1 MSATTEATPPA
12 PPEELHPVILEEE
25 MRRSYLDY
33 AMSVI
38 VSRALPDARDGLKP
52 VHRRILYAMQEAGYT
67 ADKAYRKSARVVGE
81 VMGKYHPHGDASIYD
96 ALVRM
101 AQPFSMRTL
110 LIDGQ
115 GNFGSVDGDPPAA
128 MRYTEVRMA
137 RAAGLLLADIDRDTV
152 DFQAN
157 YDDSEHEP
165 KVLPAS
171 FPNLLINGASGIA
184 VGMATNIPPHN
195 PSEIIDATL
204 ALIADPDTSL
214 EDLMRIV
221 PGPDFPTGGIIL
233 GRAGIRSAFETGRG
247 SVMIRARATIEEIRK
262 DRNAIVITEIPYQVN
277 KAVLQERIAELVRA
291 KQIEGISDIRDES
304 DRSGMRVVIEL
315 KRDATGEVVLNQLYR
330 FTQLQTSFGVNM
342 LALDHG
348 RPRQM
353 GLKDALACFI
363 RFREDV
369 ILRRARFDLMKAR
382 ERGHLLLG
390 LAIAVANIDA
400 VIRLIR
406 ASPDAATA
414 RSSLMEQSWPA
425 GDISVLLAL
434 IDDHRNAISAEGT
447 VRLTED
453 QARGILE
460 LRLARLTGLERDKIQ
475 AELTE
480 VGARIRDLL
489 DILSSHIRRMEVMR
503 EELAAARVEI
513 ASPRLTEIADGI
525 ADQDDESLIEP
536 GQMVVTITRDGFIKR
551 TPLETYRAQ
560 NRGGRGRSGAGTR
573 GDDIVMRS
581 FNGHTHQW
589 VLFFSSGGK
598 AFREKVWRLPEASP
612 TAKGR
617 ALVNL
622 LPELGSD
629 NITAVLPLPQDETL
643 WDSLHLIFA
652 TKYGN
657 VRRNRLSDFRN
668 VRASGLIAMKLDAD
682 DSLIGVATCRE
693 GDDAMLASRFGKCI
707 RFQISED
714 NLRVFAGRDSDGVR
728 GIRLAAGGG
737 AKARDEVISLS
748 VLRHVDATPEE
759 RAAYLKYASQ
769 KRRSGIADE
778 EAETVSE
785 TAAEI
790 DEIVAEET
798 ISPERIAELED
809 AEELLLTVTDGGFG
823 KRSSAYD
830 YRVTGRGGQGIAN
843 VTLSPRNGQ
852 AVAASFPVRVG
863 DDVMLMTDAGRLI
876 RLPGDQVRHTG
887 RQAMGV
893 MLLRLNAD
901 EHVNS
906 VFPILDDGVL
916 DDGVVDDSDKT
927 LAEGPVAPDAPPA
940 SESRENDADE

>member
-1 MSATTEATPPA
+1 
-12 PPEELHPVILEEE
+12 

-38 VSRALPDARDGLKP
+38 VARALPDARDGLKP

-67 ADKAYRKSARVVGE
+67 PDKPYRKSARVVGE

-101 AQPFSMRTL
+101 AQPFSMRVL

-137 RAAGLLLADIDRDTV
+137 RAASLLLADIDRDTV

-171 FPNLLINGASGIA
+171 FPNLLINGAAGIA

-204 ALIADPDTSL
+204 ALIADPDTAL
-214 EDLMRIV
+214 EDLMKIV
-221 PGPDFPTGGIIL
+221 PGPDFPTGGIL
-233 GRAGIRSAFETGRG
+233 MGRSGIRSAFETGRG
-247 SVMIRARATIEEIRK
+247 SIIIRARATVEEIRK
-262 DRNAIVITEIPYQVN
+262 DRDAIVVTELPYQVN
-277 KAVLQERIAELVRA
+277 KATLQERIAELVRA

-304 DRSGMRVVIEL
+304 DRSGMRLVIEL
-315 KRDATGEVVLNQLYR
+315 KRDATGDVVLNQLYR
-330 FTQLQTSFGVNM
+330 FTSLQVSFGINM
-342 LALDHG
+342 LALDNG

-363 RFREDV
+363 AFREEV
-369 ILRRARFDLMKAR
+369 ILRRARFELNKAR
-382 ERGHLLLG
+382 ERGHLLVG
-390 LAIAVANIDA
+390 LAIAVANIDE

-414 RSSLMEQSWPA
+414 RAALMAEDWTA
-425 GDISVLLAL
+425 GDIGVLLAL
-434 IDDHRNAISAEGT
+434 IDDHRNHVTEAGT

-475 AELTE
+475 AELIE
-480 VGARIRDLL
+480 VGGRIQELL
-489 DILSSHIRRMEVMR
+489 EILGSHIRRMEVMR
-503 EELAAARVEI
+503 DELAAARAEI
-513 ASPRLTEIADGI
+513 ASPRLTEIADGLS
-525 ADQDDESLIEP
+525 DQDDESLIEP

-551 TPLETYRAQ
+551 TPLETYRSQ

-573 GDDIVMRS
+573 GDDIVIRS
-581 FNGHTHQW
+581 FNAHTHQW
-589 VLFFSSGGK
+589 VLFFSSAGK
-598 AFREKVWRLPEASP
+598 AFREKVWRLPEAGP

-617 ALVNL
+617 ALVNM

-629 NITAVLPLPQDETL
+629 SITAVLPLPQDETL
-643 WDSLHLIFA
+643 WDSLHLVFA
-652 TKYGN
+652 TASGN

-668 VRASGLIAMKLDAD
+668 VRASGLIAMKLDPNSLGGD

-693 GDDAMLASRFGKCI
+693 GDDVMLATRAGRCL

-714 NLRVFAGRDSDGVR
+714 SLRVFAGRDSDGVR
-728 GIRLAAGGG
+728 GIRLG
-737 AKARDEVISLS
+737 KNDRVISLS
-748 VLRHVDATPEE
+748 VLRHVEADPET
-759 RAAYLKYASQ
+759 RIAYLKIATQ
-769 KRRSGIADE
+769 KRRNGVEDDTDAP
-778 EAETVSE
+778 EAVGE
-785 TAAEI
+785 A
-790 DEIVAEET
+790 DEIVAEVALP
-798 ISPERIAELED
+798 PERVGELEA
-809 AEELLLTVTDGGFG
+809 AEEMLLTVTDGGFG
-823 KRSSAYD
+823 KRSSAYE
-830 YRVTGRGGQGIAN
+830 YRVAGRGGQGIAN
-843 VTLSPRNGQ
+843 VTLAKRNGT
-852 AVAASFPVRVG
+852 AVAASFPVRPG

-876 RLPGDQVRHTG
+876 RVPGDQVRITG

-893 MLLRLNAD
+893 MLLRLNAN
-901 EHVNS
+901 EQVTS
-906 VFPILDDGVL
+906 VFPVLEEVALDEAP
-916 DDGVVDDSDKT
+916 DDNLPNEEFKESGT
-927 LAEGPVAPDAPPA
+927 GGIAPDAPRPA
-940 SESRENDADE
+940 DGTEDDTNA